1 MMNWRSN
8 SFGGILLE
16 LENGNIAVNGG
27 GTLADMEDAYIVNGE
42 VPMAMIVTCE
52 HHQRSHNVDRFCLK
66 HNVPLITTT
75 LCAERLSLEG
85 VNVTLL
91 TVPESKLFVKL
102 GFGISL
108 VPVRYDSVESF
119 FLTINDGNEQIG
131 IVPDG
136 KIYPDLAK
144 YLFDC
149 DTVILGNRLNIPDNA
164 PSALAR
170 RLQSVYNT
178 QEELDEIFKN
188 YDGKFYYI

>member
-1 MMNWRSN
+1 MEFQGN

-27 GTLADMEDAYIVNGE
+27 GTLADMEEAYIIDGE
-42 VPMAMIVTCE
+42 EPMAMIVTCE
-52 HHQRSHNVDRFCLK
+52 HHHRSHNVDRFCLK
-66 HNVPLITTT
+66 HNVPLITAT
-75 LCAERLSLEG
+75 LCANQLALEG
-85 VNVTLL
+85 VNVILL

-108 VPVRYDSVESF
+108 TPVRYDSAEPF

-136 KIYPDLAK
+136 KIYPELAK

-149 DTVILGNRLNIPDNA
+149 DTVILYTPLDIPGNAA

-170 RLQSVYNT
+170 RLKSVYNT
-178 QEELDEIFKN
+178 WDELDEIFKN
-188 YDGKFYYI
+188 YDGELYYI

>member
-1 MMNWRSN
+1 MEFQGN
-8 SFGGILLE
+8 SFGGTLLILE
-16 LENGNIAVNGG
+16 CGNIAVNGG
-27 GTLADMEDAYIVNGE
+27 GTLADMEAAYIVDGK

-108 VPVRYDSVESF
+108 VPIRYDSVEPF

-149 DTVILGNRLNIPDNA
+149 DTVIIYTPLDIPGNIA

-178 QEELDEIFKN
+178 WDELDEIFKN
-188 YDGKFYYI
+188 YEGELCYI

>member
-1 MMNWRSN
+1 MKWRSN

>member
-1 MMNWRSN
+1 MEFQGN
-8 SFGGILLE
+8 SFGGTLLM
-16 LENGNIAVNGG
+16 LECGNIAVNGG
-27 GTLADMEDAYIVNGE
+27 GTLADMEKAYIVDGE
-42 VPMAMIVTCE
+42 EPMAMLVTCE
-52 HHQRSHNVDRFCLK
+52 HHHRSHNVDRFCLK

-75 LCAERLSLEG
+75 LCANQLALEG
-85 VNVTLL
+85 VNTTLL

-102 GFGISL
+102 GIGISFI
-108 VPVRYDSVESF
+108 PMRYDSVEPF

-149 DTVILGNRLNIPDNA
+149 DTVILGNRLNVPDNA

-178 QEELDEIFKN
+178 WDELDEIFK
-188 YDGKFYYI
+188 DFTGELCYI

>member
-1 MMNWRSN
+1 MESQGN
-8 SFGGILLE
+8 SFGGTLLILE
-16 LENGNIAVNGG
+16 CGNIAVNGG
-27 GTLADMEDAYIVNGE
+27 GTLADMEEAYIVDGE
-42 VPMAMIVTCE
+42 KPMAMIVTCE
-52 HHQRSHNVDRFCLK
+52 HHHRSHNVDRFCLK

-75 LCAERLSLEG
+75 LCANQLALEG
-85 VNVTLL
+85 VNVILL

-102 GFGISL
+102 GFGISFI
-108 VPVRYDSVESF
+108 PVRYDSVEPF
-119 FLTINDGNEQIG
+119 FLTVNDGNEQIG

-149 DTVILGNRLNIPDNA
+149 DTVILYTPLDIPGNVA

-178 QEELDEIFKN
+178 WDELDDIFKN
-188 YDGKFYYI
+188 YEGDICYI

>member
-1 MMNWRSN
+1 MEFQGN
-8 SFGGILLE
+8 SFGGTLLILE
-16 LENGNIAVNGG
+16 CGNIVINGG
-27 GTLADMEDAYIVNGE
+27 GTLADMEHAYILDGKA
-42 VPMAMIVTCE
+42 PLAMIVTCE
-52 HHQRSHNVDRFCLK
+52 HHHRSHNADRFCLK
-66 HNVPLITTT
+66 HNVSLITTT

-108 VPVRYDSVESF
+108 VPVRYDSVEPF

-149 DTVILGNRLNIPDNA
+149 DTVILGNRLNIPENA
-164 PSALAR
+164 PSALER
-170 RLQSVYNT
+170 RLKSVYNT
-178 QEELDEIFKN
+178 QSELDEIFRAYK
-188 YDGKFYYI
+188 GELVYI

>member
-1 MMNWRSN
+1 MKFQSN
-8 SFGGILLE
+8 YFGGILLE
-16 LENGNIAVNGG
+16 TACGNIAVNGG
-27 GTLADMEDAYIVNGE
+27 GTLAEMERAYIVDGK
-42 VPMAMIVTCE
+42 VPLTMIVTCE
-52 HHQRSHNVDRFCLK
+52 HHHRSHNVDRFCLK

-108 VPVRYDSVESF
+108 VPVRYDSVEPF

-149 DTVILGNRLNIPDNA
+149 DKVILGNRLNIPDNA

-188 YDGKFYYI
+188 YDGKLYYI

>member
-1 MMNWRSN
+1 MESQGN
-8 SFGGILLE
+8 SFGGTLLILE
-16 LENGNIAVNGG
+16 CGNIAVNGG
-27 GTLADMEDAYIVNGE
+27 GTLANMEEAYIIDGE
-42 VPMAMIVTCE
+42 VPLAMIVTCE
-52 HHQRSHNVDRFCLK
+52 HHHRSHNVDRFCLK

-75 LCAERLSLEG
+75 LCANQLALEG
-85 VNVTLL
+85 VNTTLL

-108 VPVRYDSVESF
+108 IPVRYDSVEPF

-149 DTVILGNRLNIPDNA
+149 DTVILGNRLNVPDNA

-178 QEELDEIFKN
+178 WDELDEIFK
-188 YDGKFYYI
+188 DFTGELCYI

>member
-1 MMNWRSN
+1 MEFQGN
-8 SFGGILLE
+8 SFGGTLLILE
-16 LENGNIAVNGG
+16 CGNIAVNGG
-27 GTLADMEDAYIVNGE
+27 GTLADMEDAYIVDGE

-75 LCAERLSLEG
+75 LCANQLALEG

-91 TVPESKLFVKL
+91 AVPESKLFVKL

-108 VPVRYDSVESF
+108 IPVQYDSAEPF

-149 DTVILGNRLNIPDNA
+149 DTVILYTPLDIPVNA
-164 PSALAR
+164 TPSALAR

-178 QEELDEIFKN
+178 WDELDEIFKN
-188 YDGKFYYI
+188 FTGELCYI

>member
-1 MMNWRSN
+1 MKWRSN

-16 LENGNIAVNGG
+16 SACDNIAVNGG
-27 GTLADMEDAYIVNGE
+27 GTLADMERAYIVDGK
-42 VPMAMIVTCE
+42 VPLTMIVTCE
-52 HHQRSHNVDRFCLK
+52 HHHRSHNVDRFCLK

-108 VPVRYDSVESF
+108 VPVRYDSVEPF
-119 FLTINDGNEQIG
+119 CFTLHDGKNVVG

-144 YLFDC
+144 YLLDC
-149 DTVILGNRLNIPDNA
+149 DTVILGNRLHIPDNA

-170 RLQSVYNT
+170 RLKSVYNT
-178 QEELDEIFKN
+178 QSELDEIFKN
-188 YDGKFYYI
+188 YNGKIVYI

>member
-1 MMNWRSN
+1 MESQGN
-8 SFGGILLE
+8 SFGGTLLILE
-16 LENGNIAVNGG
+16 CGNIAVNGG
-27 GTLADMEDAYIVNGE
+27 GTLADMEEAYIVDGK

-52 HHQRSHNVDRFCLK
+52 HHHRSHNVDRFCLK

-75 LCAERLSLEG
+75 LCANQLALEG
-85 VNVTLL
+85 VNTTLL

-108 VPVRYDSVESF
+108 IPVRYDSVEPF
-119 FLTINDGNEQIG
+119 FLTVNDGNEQIG

-149 DTVILGNRLNIPDNA
+149 DTVILGNRLNVPDNA

-178 QEELDEIFKN
+178 WDELDEIFK
-188 YDGKFYYI
+188 DFTGELCYI

>member
-1 MMNWRSN
+1 MKFQSN
-8 SFGGILLE
+8 YFGGILLE
-16 LENGNIAVNGG
+16 TACGNIAVNGG
-27 GTLADMEDAYIVNGE
+27 GTLAEMERAYIVDGK
-42 VPMAMIVTCE
+42 VPLTMIVTCE
-52 HHQRSHNVDRFCLK
+52 HHHRSHNVDRFCLK

-75 LCAERLSLEG
+75 LCAEHLSLEG

-108 VPVRYDSVESF
+108 VPVRYDSVEPF

-149 DTVILGNRLNIPDNA
+149 DKVILGNRLNIPDNA

-188 YDGKFYYI
+188 YDGKLYYI

>member
-1 MMNWRSN
+1 MEFQGN
-8 SFGGILLE
+8 SFGGTLLILE
-16 LENGNIAVNGG
+16 CGNIAVNGG
-27 GTLADMEDAYIVNGE
+27 GTLANMEEAYIIDGE
-42 VPMAMIVTCE
+42 VPLAMIVTCE
-52 HHQRSHNVDRFCLK
+52 HHHRSHNVDRFCLK

-75 LCAERLSLEG
+75 LCANQLALEG
-85 VNVTLL
+85 VNTTLL

-108 VPVRYDSVESF
+108 IPVRYDSVEPF

-136 KIYPDLAK
+136 KIYPDLTK

-149 DTVILGNRLNIPDNA
+149 DTVILGNRLNVPDNA

-188 YDGKFYYI
+188 FTGELCYI

>member
-1 MMNWRSN
+1 MKFQSN
-8 SFGGILLE
+8 YFGGVLLE
-16 LENGNIAVNGG
+16 TACGNIAVNGG
-27 GTLADMEDAYIVNGE
+27 GTLADMEDAYIVDGE

-52 HHQRSHNVDRFCLK
+52 HHHRSHNVDRFCLK

-108 VPVRYDSVESF
+108 VPVRYDSVEPF

-149 DTVILGNRLNIPDNA
+149 DTVILYTPLDIPVNA
-164 PSALAR
+164 TPSALAR

-178 QEELDEIFKN
+178 WDELDEIFKN
-188 YDGKFYYI
+188 FTGELYYI

>member
-1 MMNWRSN
+1 MMEFQGN
-8 SFGGILLE
+8 SFGGTLLILE
-16 LENGNIAVNGG
+16 CGNIVINGG
-27 GTLADMEDAYIVNGE
+27 GTLADMEHAYILDGKA
-42 VPMAMIVTCE
+42 PLAMIVTCE
-52 HHQRSHNVDRFCLK
+52 HHHRSHNADRFCLK
-66 HNVPLITTT
+66 HNVSLITTT

-108 VPVRYDSVESF
+108 VPVRYDSVEPF

-149 DTVILGNRLNIPDNA
+149 DTVILGNRLNIPENA
-164 PSALAR
+164 PSALER
-170 RLQSVYNT
+170 RLKSVYNT
-178 QEELDEIFKN
+178 QSELDEIFRD
-188 YDGKFYYI
+188 YTGELVYI

>member
-1 MMNWRSN
+1 MMKWRSN
-8 SFGGILLE
+8 SFGGVLLE
-16 LENGNIAVNGG
+16 TACGNIAVNGG
-27 GTLADMEDAYIVNGE
+27 GTLADMEHAYIVDGKA
-42 VPMAMIVTCE
+42 PLAMIVTCE

-85 VNVTLL
+85 VNVALL

-108 VPVRYDSVESF
+108 VPVRYDSAEPF

-149 DTVILGNRLNIPDNA
+149 DTVILGNRLNIPANA

-188 YDGKFYYI
+188 YDGEIYYI

>member
-1 MMNWRSN
+1 MEFQGN
-8 SFGGILLE
+8 SFGGTLLILE
-16 LENGNIAVNGG
+16 CGNIAVNGG
-27 GTLADMEDAYIVNGE
+27 GTLADMEKAYIVDGE
-42 VPMAMIVTCE
+42 EPMAMLVTCE
-52 HHQRSHNVDRFCLK
+52 HHHRSHNVDRFCLK

-75 LCAERLSLEG
+75 LCANQLELEG
-85 VNVTLL
+85 VNVILL

-108 VPVRYDSVESF
+108 TPVRYDSAEPF

-149 DTVILGNRLNIPDNA
+149 DTVILCTPLDIPDNAA

-178 QEELDEIFKN
+178 WNELDDIFKN
-188 YDGKFYYI
+188 YEGDICYI

>member
-1 MMNWRSN
+1 MMKWRSN

-27 GTLADMEDAYIVNGE
+27 GTLADMEEAYIVDGKA
-42 VPMAMIVTCE
+42 PMAMIVTCE
-52 HHQRSHNVDRFCLK
+52 HHQRSHNADRFCLK
-66 HNVPLITTT
+66 HNVPLIATT
-75 LCAERLSLEG
+75 LCANQLALEG
-85 VNVTLL
+85 ISVTLL

-102 GFGISL
+102 CFGISL
-108 VPVRYDSVESF
+108 TPVRYDSVEPF

-164 PSALAR
+164 QSALAR
-170 RLQSVYNT
+170 RLKSVYNT

-188 YDGKFYYI
+188 YDGELYYI

>member
-1 MMNWRSN
+1 MMEFQGN
-8 SFGGILLE
+8 SFGGTLLILE
-16 LENGNIAVNGG
+16 CGNIAVNGG
-27 GTLADMEDAYIVNGE
+27 GTLADMEEAYIVDGK
-42 VPMAMIVTCE
+42 VPLAMIVTCE

-108 VPVRYDSVESF
+108 VPVRYDSVEPF
-119 FLTINDGNEQIG
+119 FLTINDGNGEIG

-164 PSALAR
+164 PSALAC

-188 YDGKFYYI
+188 FTGELCYI